1 MNDSYLVNIVANDF
15 KHGDTIFEPFLLDA
29 TAVGRAATDV
39 SAAING
45 VAGGVVSGAKAAASN
60 LGGLVNGV
68 KEMVVGQKENGV
80 LANGH

>member
-29 TAVGRAATDV
+29 SIVGKVATDV
-39 SAAING
+39 SATVNG
-45 VAGGVVSGAKAAASN
+45 VLGGVKSAAEG

-68 KEMVVGQKENGV
+68 KEIVVNGLPNGNGV
-80 LANGH
+80 AVNGH